1 LGYKPM
7 EKIAEQDGF
16 TLIEALIA
24 MLVLTIGILTLSSMQ
39 ISAIKGNST
48 ANSLTMA
55 SSVATDCYERLM
67 SVEYDDATMK
77 DTSNPHSHTEF
88 STTLTLPPGVT
99 SISWSVQEWV
109 VGDGDNDGD
118 GQTDEPDEVG
128 VKAVTLSVNY
138 NDKAIAKVLTVNFY
152 KHRLF

>member
-1 LGYKPM
+1 MK
-7 EKIAEQDGF
+7 KIAEQDGF

-67 SVEYDDATMK
+67 SVEYDDAKMD
-77 DTSNPHSHTEF
+77 DTANANPHSSADF
-88 STTLTLPPGVT
+88 PTTLPLTLPPGVT
-99 SISWSVQEWV
+99 SVSWSVQEWV

-152 KHRLF
+152 KHGLF